1 MKRYAAFL
9 RGVSP
14 MNAKMP
20 ELVRAFESAGFSDVK
35 TILAS
40 GNVNFSSRA
49 STPEKLQA
57 KAEAAMQEQ
66 LGKSFLTI
74 VRELPALAAILASD
88 PYTSFKLPAKS
99 KRVITFLR
107 AAPSA
112 KLELPIKLGEA
123 RIYRVAD
130 GAAFSAYVASD
141 EGPVFM
147 KLIERT
153 FGKDVSTRT
162 WDTVTKIVKAGLGD
176 AQRTNL
182 RRNLRMPSTQRS

>member
-1 MKRYAAFL
+1 MTRYAALL

-40 GNVNFSSRA
+40 GNVNFTSRA
-49 STPEKLQA
+49 STNAKLQD
-57 KAEAAMQEQ
+57 KAQAAMQKQ

-74 VRELPALAAILASD
+74 VRELPELAEILASD
-88 PYTSFKLPAKS
+88 PYSGFMLPAKS

-107 AAPSA
+107 EPPDKAL
-112 KLELPIKLGEA
+112 KLPIRLGEA
-123 RIYRVAD
+123 CIYSVAG

-162 WDTVTKIVKAGLGD
+162 WDSVTKIVKAG
-176 AQRTNL
+176 
-182 RRNLRMPSTQRS
+182 

>member
-1 MKRYAAFL
+1 MKRYAALL

-14 MNAKMP
+14 INAKMP

-40 GNVNFSSRA
+40 GNVNFSSRP
-49 STPEKLQA
+49 SSLEKLQA
-57 KAEAAMQEQ
+57 KAEAAMQKE
-66 LGKSFLTI
+66 LGKAFLTI
-74 VRELPALAAILASD
+74 VRELPELAQVLASD
-88 PYTSFKLPAKS
+88 PYAGFTLPANS

-107 AAPSA
+107 AAPTA
-112 KLELPIKLGEA
+112 KPELPIQLGEA
-123 RIYRVAD
+123 RIYRVAG

-162 WDTVTKIVKAGLGD
+162 WDSVTKIVKAG
-176 AQRTNL
+176 
-182 RRNLRMPSTQRS
+182 